1 MPDILYSFIDE
12 LTSDDDSVNQL
23 IESLLVAEEGE
34 TITMTFRSC
43 GGCVATMTAIL
54 NAMKLTKAKT
64 VGILLSHAYSAAT
77 FILLACDEKVICDH
91 SFMMFHP
98 SSVGMEGGWQDIKS
112 RGDAYKMSEKGLV
125 DEYYQGFLT
134 PKEIKKSS
142 RQEVWLSAEQIR
154 QRLALTSELA

>member
-1 MPDILYSFIDE
+1 MSDILYSFIDE

-23 IESLLVAEEGE
+23 IESLLIAEEGE

-77 FILLACDEKVICDH
+77 FIYLACDEKVVCDH
-91 SFMMFHP
+91 SCMMFHP
-98 SSVGMEGGWQDIKS
+98 SAAGMDGSWADIKARS
-112 RGDAYKMSEKGLV
+112 DAYKLSEKGLV
-125 DEYYQGFLT
+125 QEYYQGFL
-134 PKEIKKSS
+134 PAKEIKKSG

-154 QRLALTSELA
+154 QRLGLTEALV